1 MRVTEALEHVVR
13 SGVKVSTD
21 APIEPARREVEIMAN
36 RLANETSPYLLQ
48 HKDNP
53 VDWYPWGEEALKRA
67 REEDKPILLSVGYS
81 ACHWCHVMER
91 ESFED
96 EATARIMNEHFVNIK
111 VDREER
117 PDIDS
122 IYMSA
127 VQALT
132 RGGGWP
138 MTVFLTPDG
147 APFYGGTYFP
157 PVPKGGL
164 PSFQQVLL
172 SLADAYTSRRDEVL
186 RSAESV
192 REYLQT
198 TTAATLPKTD
208 VGTEL
213 LEAAAES
220 LISELDRRFGGFGGA
235 PKFPQAMNLEVLLRH
250 HHRTGDRAALSGV
263 EDTLRA
269 MAQGGIYDQ
278 LGGGFARY
286 SVDQYWLVPHFEKM
300 LYDNALLSR
309 LYLEV
314 YQATGDEF
322 YKRIAEETLDYVV
335 RDMTSPEVGFYSAED
350 ADSEGEE
357 GKFYV
362 WTPEEIRGVLNAEEA
377 TIAERYWDVT
387 ARGNFEGKNILYVP
401 RPPEAV
407 AAEFGISPEELRD
420 RVKEIRSK
428 LFAAR
433 EERVRPGRDEKVLA
447 AWNGLML
454 RSFALAARVLKRE
467 DYREVAE
474 RNAAFLLDKLR
485 IDGRLRRSYKDGQA
499 RFNGYLE
506 DYAMVADGFVTL
518 YEATFET
525 RWLVEAAS
533 LADAI
538 LELFWDEG
546 GEIFYD
552 TPADHEEL
560 VTRPRDV
567 YDNAAPSGTSVATD
581 VLLHLSL
588 LLDRDEYRQRAEAV
602 LDSSSGGMERLPGAF
617 GRLLA
622 ALDFYLS
629 RPHEVAIVGDLTSSD
644 TQALVDAIYARFL
657 PNKVVAGRAP
667 EDQEAAGFVPLLAD
681 RPMRDDRPTAYV
693 CEGYACKNP
702 TTDPEELAGQLV
714 SKPP

>member
-1 MRVTEALEHVVR
+1 
-13 SGVKVSTD
+13 
-21 APIEPARREVEIMAN
+21 MAN

-53 VDWYPWGEEALKRA
+53 VDWFPWGEEALQKA
-67 REEDKPILLSVGYS
+67 REEDRPILLSVGYS

-132 RGGGWP
+132 RHGGWP

-157 PVPKGGL
+157 PTPRGGL
-164 PSFQQVLL
+164 PSFQQLL
-172 SLADAYTSRRDEVL
+172 IGLADAYENRRDDVL
-186 RSAESV
+186 RQAGSV
-192 REYLQT
+192 REFLQT
-198 TTAATLPKTD
+198 STGAALPRTD
-208 VGTEL
+208 VGGGL
-213 LEAAAES
+213 LDGAARS
-220 LISELDRRFGGFGGA
+220 LLSELDGRYGGFGGA

-250 HHRTGDRAALSGV
+250 HHRTGDPAALSGV
-263 EDTLRA
+263 ETTLRA
-269 MAQGGIYDQ
+269 MANGGIYDQ

-286 SVDQYWLVPHFEKM
+286 SVDPYWLVPHFEKM

-309 LYLEV
+309 LYLEAS
-314 YQATGDEF
+314 QATGDAF
-322 YKRIAEETLDYVV
+322 YERIAEETLDYVV
-335 RDMTSPEVGFYSAED
+335 RDMTSPEGGFYSAED

-362 WTPEEIRGVLNAEEA
+362 WTPGEIRGVLSEEEA
-377 TIAERYWDVT
+377 ALAERYWDVT
-387 ARGNFEGKNILYVP
+387 ERGNFEGKNILNVP

-407 AAEFGISPEELRD
+407 AAEFGLSPEKLWERIE
-420 RVKEIRSK
+420 EIRPR
-428 LFAAR
+428 LFAER
-433 EERVRPGRDEKVLA
+433 EKRIRPGRDDKVLA

-454 RSFALAARVLKRE
+454 RSFALAARVLNRE

-474 RNAAFLLDKLR
+474 RNAAFLLEKLLVE
-485 IDGRLRRSYKDGQA
+485 GRLRRSYKEGQA

-506 DYAMVADGFVTL
+506 DYAMVADGLLAL
-518 YEATFET
+518 YEATFDG
-525 RWLVEAAS
+525 RWLAEAAS

-546 GEIFYD
+546 SRAFYD
-552 TPADHEEL
+552 TPEDHEEL

-581 VLLHLSL
+581 VLLKLSL
-588 LLDRDEYRQRAEAV
+588 LLDRDDYRARAEAV
-602 LDSSSGGMERLPGAF
+602 LDSLSGGMERLPGAF

-622 ALDFYLS
+622 ALDFHLS
-629 RPHEVAIVGDLTSSD
+629 MPLEIAIVGELGAPD
-644 TQALVDAIYARFL
+644 TRALIDAVYARYL

-667 EDQEAAGFVPLLAD
+667 DDEEAQNLVPLLAE
-681 RPMRDDRPTAYV
+681 RPLREGRATAYV
-693 CEGYACKNP
+693 CEGYSCQSPA
-702 TTDPEELAGQLV
+702 TDPEELVRQLE
-714 SKPP
+714 SG

>member
-1 MRVTEALEHVVR
+1 
-13 SGVKVSTD
+13 
-21 APIEPARREVEIMAN
+21 MAN

-53 VDWYPWGEEALKRA
+53 VNWFPWGEEALQKA
-67 REEDKPILLSVGYS
+67 REEDRPILLSVGYS

-132 RGGGWP
+132 RHGGWP

-157 PVPKGGL
+157 PTPRGGL
-164 PSFQQVLL
+164 PSFQQLL
-172 SLADAYTSRRDEVL
+172 IGLADAYENRRDDVL
-186 RSAESV
+186 RQAGSV
-192 REYLQT
+192 REFLQT
-198 TTAATLPKTD
+198 STGAALPRTD
-208 VGTEL
+208 VGGGL
-213 LEAAAES
+213 LDGAARS
-220 LISELDRRFGGFGGA
+220 LLSELDGRYGGFGGA

-250 HHRTGDRAALSGV
+250 HHRTGDPAALSGV
-263 EDTLRA
+263 ETTLQA
-269 MAQGGIYDQ
+269 MANGGIYDQ

-286 SVDQYWLVPHFEKM
+286 SVDPYWLVPHFEKM

-309 LYLEV
+309 LYLEAR
-314 YQATGDEF
+314 QATGDAF
-322 YKRIAEETLDYVV
+322 YERIAEETLDYVV
-335 RDMTSPEVGFYSAED
+335 RDMTSPEGGFYSAED

-362 WTPEEIRGVLNAEEA
+362 WTPGEIRGVLTEEEA
-377 TIAERYWDVT
+377 ALAERYWDVT
-387 ARGNFEGKNILYVP
+387 ERGNFEGKNILNVP

-407 AAEFGISPEELRD
+407 AAEFGLFPEQLLERIE
-420 RVKEIRSK
+420 EIRSR
-428 LFAAR
+428 LFAER
-433 EERVRPGRDEKVLA
+433 EKRIRPGRDDKVLA

-454 RSFALAARVLKRE
+454 RSFALAARVLNRE

-474 RNAAFLLDKLR
+474 RNAAFLLEKLLVE
-485 IDGRLRRSYKDGQA
+485 GRLRRSYKEGQA

-506 DYAMVADGFVTL
+506 DYAMVADGLLAL
-518 YEATFET
+518 YEATFDG
-525 RWLVEAAS
+525 RWLAEAAS

-546 GEIFYD
+546 SSAFYD
-552 TPADHEEL
+552 TPEDHEEL

-581 VLLHLSL
+581 VLLKLSL
-588 LLDRDEYRQRAEAV
+588 LLDRDDYRARAEAV
-602 LDSSSGGMERLPGAF
+602 LDSLSGGMERLPGAF

-622 ALDFYLS
+622 ALDFHLS
-629 RPHEVAIVGDLTSSD
+629 RPLEIAIVGELGAPD
-644 TQALVDAIYARFL
+644 TRALIDAVYARYL

-667 EDQEAAGFVPLLAD
+667 DDEEAQNLVPLLAE
-681 RPMRDDRPTAYV
+681 RPLREGRATAYV
-693 CEGYACKNP
+693 CEGYSCQSPA
-702 TTDPEELAGQLV
+702 TDPEELVRQLE
-714 SKPP
+714 SG

>member
-1 MRVTEALEHVVR
+1 
-13 SGVKVSTD
+13 
-21 APIEPARREVEIMAN
+21 MAN

-53 VDWYPWGEEALKRA
+53 VDWYPWGEEALARA

-96 EATARIMNEHFVNIK
+96 EETARMMNEHFVNIK

-132 RGGGWP
+132 RHGGWP

-157 PVPKGGL
+157 PVPSRGM
-164 PSFQQVLL
+164 PSFQQLLL
-172 SLADAYTSRRDEVL
+172 SLADAYENRRDEVA

-192 REYLQT
+192 RDYLRAST
-198 TTAATLPKTD
+198 GTTLPKSETP
-208 VGTEL
+208 GEQL
-213 LEAAAES
+213 LDSAAAS
-220 LISELDRRFGGFGGA
+220 LLSQLDRRFGGFGGA

-250 HHRTGDRAALSGV
+250 HHRKDDRAALDAV
-263 EDTLRA
+263 ELSLRQ
-269 MAQGGIYDQ
+269 MANGGIYDQ

-286 SVDQYWLVPHFEKM
+286 SVDEYWLVPHFEKM

-309 LYLEV
+309 LYLET
-314 YQATGDEF
+314 YQATGDAF
-322 YKRIAEETLDYVV
+322 YRRIAEETLDYVL
-335 RDMTSPEVGFYSAED
+335 RDMTSEEGGFYSAED

-362 WTPEEIRGVLNAEEA
+362 WTPVEIDAVLDPEDAKLA
-377 TIAERYWDVT
+377 ARYWDVT
-387 ARGNFEGKNILYVP
+387 ERGNFEGKNILHVP

-407 AAEFGISPEELRD
+407 AAEFDLAPEELWARIA
-420 RVKEIRSK
+420 EIREK
-428 LFAAR
+428 LFEAR
-433 EERVRPGRDEKVLA
+433 EGRVRPGRDEKVLA

-454 RSFALAARVLKRE
+454 RSFALAARVTGRE
-467 DYREVAE
+467 DYRAAAVK
-474 RNAAFLLDKLR
+474 NATFLLAKLKE
-485 IDGRLRRSYKDGQA
+485 DGRLYRSYKDGRA

-506 DYAMVADGFVTL
+506 DYAMVADGLVAL
-518 YEATFET
+518 YEATFEP
-525 RWLVEAAS
+525 RWLVEA
-533 LADAI
+533 DA
-538 LELFWDEG
+538 LCDAVSELFWDE
-546 GEIFYD
+546 ESRAFYD

-567 YDNAAPSGTSVATD
+567 YDNASPSGTSVATE
-581 VLLHLSL
+581 VLLKLAL
-588 LLDRDEYRQRAEAV
+588 LLDRNDYRQRAEDV
-602 LDSSSGGMERLPGAF
+602 LEELSGAMEKIPGGF
-617 GRLLA
+617 GRLLC
-622 ALDFYLS
+622 ALDFS
-629 RPHEVAIVGDLTSSD
+629 TSEPREVAIIGEPDAPD
-644 TQALVDAIYARFL
+644 TKGLVDAVYGRYL

-667 EDQEAAGFVPLLAD
+667 DDEEAASLIPLLAE
-681 RPMRDDRPTAYV
+681 RPTRDGRATAYV
-693 CEGYACKNP
+693 CVQYACQTP
-702 TTDPEELAGQLV
+702 TTDPEELSRQLL
-714 SKPP
+714 PG

>member
-1 MRVTEALEHVVR
+1 V
-13 SGVKVSTD
+13 VSTD
-21 APIEPARREVEIMAN
+21 APLQARREVELMTN
-36 RLANETSPYLLQ
+36 RLADETSPYLLQ

-53 VDWYPWGEEALKRA
+53 VDWYPWGEEALARA

-164 PSFQQVLL
+164 PAFQQVLL
-172 SLADAYTSRRDEVL
+172 SLADAYTTRRDEVL

-198 TTAATLPKTD
+198 TTGAVLPKTA

-213 LEAAAES
+213 LDRAAGS
-220 LISELDRRFGGFGGA
+220 LMSELDRRFGGFGGA

-250 HHRTGDRAALSGV
+250 HHRTGDRGALSGV

-269 MAQGGIYDQ
+269 MASGGIYDQ

-309 LYLEV
+309 LYVEA

-335 RDMTSPEVGFYSAED
+335 RDMTSPDGGFYSAED

-362 WTPEEIRGVLNAEEA
+362 WTPEEIRGVLGEEVA
-377 TIAERYWDVT
+377 TLAERYWDVT

-401 RPPEAV
+401 RQPERV
-407 AAEFGISPEELRD
+407 AAEFGLSPEELWERM
-420 RVKEIRSK
+420 KEIRSK

-433 EERVRPGRDEKVLA
+433 EARARPGRDEKILA

-467 DYREVAE
+467 DYEEVAR
-474 RNAAFLLDKLR
+474 RNALFLLEKLKV
-485 IDGRLRRSYKDGQA
+485 DGRLRRSYKDGQA

-506 DYAMVADGFVTL
+506 DYAMVADGLVEL

-533 LADAI
+533 LADDI
-538 LELFWDEG
+538 LDLFWDEG

-560 VTRPRDV
+560 VTRPRDA

-581 VLLHLSL
+581 VLLRLSL
-588 LLDRDEYRQRAEAV
+588 LLDRDDYRERAEAI

-622 ALDFYLS
+622 ALDFHLS
-629 RPHEVAIVGDLTSSD
+629 RPREVAIVGDPQAQD
-644 TQALVDAIYARFL
+644 TQALVDTVYALYL
-657 PNKVVAGRAP
+657 PNKVVAGRTPAD
-667 EDQEAAGFVPLLAD
+667 EEAARLVPLLAD
-681 RPMRDDRPTAYV
+681 RPMRDGQPTAYV

-702 TTDPEELAGQLV
+702 TTDPEELARQLV
-714 SKPP
+714 D

>member
-1 MRVTEALEHVVR
+1 
-13 SGVKVSTD
+13 
-21 APIEPARREVEIMAN
+21 MAN

-53 VDWYPWGEEALKRA
+53 VDWYPWGEEALRRA

-96 EATARIMNEHFVNIK
+96 EETARIMNEHFVNIK

-132 RGGGWP
+132 RHGGWP

-172 SLADAYTSRRDEVL
+172 SLADAYENRYDEVS

-192 REYLQT
+192 REYLRATTGAALPQT
-198 TTAATLPKTD
+198 A

-213 LEAAAES
+213 LDRAAES

-250 HHRTGDRAALSGV
+250 HHRTGDLAALSGV

-309 LYLEV
+309 LYLEA
-314 YQATGDEF
+314 YQATDNPF
-322 YKRIAEETLDYVV
+322 YRRIAEETLDYVV
-335 RDMTSPEVGFYSAED
+335 RDMTSPEGGFYSAED

-362 WTPEEIRGVLNAEEA
+362 WTPAEIRGVLDEEDA
-377 TIAERYWDVT
+377 TLAERYWDVT
-387 ARGNFEGKNILYVP
+387 ERGNFEGKNILYVP

-407 AAEFGISPEELRD
+407 AAEFGISPEELRE
-420 RVKEIRSK
+420 RIEGIRST
-428 LFAAR
+428 LFAER
-433 EERVRPGRDEKVLA
+433 EKRTRPGRDEKILA

-454 RSFALAARVLKRE
+454 RSFAFAARVLNRE

-474 RNAAFLLDKLR
+474 RNAAFLLDRLR
-485 IDGRLRRSYKDGQA
+485 VDGRLRRSYKDGQA
-499 RFNGYLE
+499 KFNGYLE
-506 DYAMVADGFVTL
+506 DYAMAADGLVTL
-518 YEATFET
+518 YEATFQT
-525 RWLVEAAS
+525 RWLAEAEN
-533 LADAI
+533 LCDAV

-546 GEIFYD
+546 SGAFYD

-581 VLLHLSL
+581 VLLRLSL
-588 LLDRDEYRQRAEAV
+588 LLDREDYRARAESV
-602 LDSSSGGMERLPGAF
+602 LEGLSGGMERLPGAF

-622 ALDFYLS
+622 ALDFHLS
-629 RPHEVAIVGDLTSSD
+629 RPREIAIVGEPGAPD
-644 TQALVDAIYARFL
+644 TQALIDAVYARYL
-657 PNKVVAGRAP
+657 PNRVVAGRAP
-667 EDQEAAGFVPLLAD
+667 GDEEATGLVPLLAE
-681 RPMRDDRPTAYV
+681 REARGGRATAYV
-693 CEGYACKNP
+693 CEGYACQSP

-714 SKPP
+714 S

>member
-1 MRVTEALEHVVR
+1 
-13 SGVKVSTD
+13 
-21 APIEPARREVEIMAN
+21 MAN

-53 VDWYPWGEEALKRA
+53 VEWYPWGEEALKRA

-96 EATARIMNEHFVNIK
+96 EATARIMNEHFVSIK

-157 PVPKGGL
+157 PVPSRGM

-172 SLADAYTSRRDEVL
+172 SLADAYENRRDEVS

-198 TTAATLPKTD
+198 TTGAALPKTA
-208 VGTEL
+208 VGPEL
-213 LEAAAES
+213 LDKAAES
-220 LISELDRRFGGFGGA
+220 LMSELDRRFGGFGGA

-250 HHRTGDRAALSGV
+250 YHRTGDRAALSGV

-269 MAQGGIYDQ
+269 MANGGIYDQ

-309 LYLEV
+309 IYLEA
-314 YQATGDEF
+314 YQATGEEF

-335 RDMTSPEVGFYSAED
+335 RDMTSPEGGFYSAED

-362 WTPEEIRGVLNAEEA
+362 WTPEEIRGVLTTEEA

-407 AAEFGISPEELRD
+407 AAEFGISPEELWERI
-420 RVKEIRSK
+420 REIRSK

-433 EERVRPGRDEKVLA
+433 EHRVRPGRDEKILA

-474 RNAAFLLDKLR
+474 RNAAFLLDELR
-485 IDGRLRRSYKDGQA
+485 VDGRLRRSYKDGQA

-506 DYAMVADGFVTL
+506 DHAMVADGLVTL
-518 YEATFET
+518 YEATFQT

-533 LADAI
+533 LADAV
-538 LELFWDEG
+538 LDLFWDEG
-546 GEIFYD
+546 SELFYD

-567 YDNAAPSGTSVATD
+567 YDSAAPSGTSVATD
-581 VLLHLSL
+581 VLLRLSL
-588 LLDRDEYRQRAEAV
+588 LLDRDDYRARAEAV
-602 LDSSSGGMERLPGAF
+602 LDSLSGGMERLPGAF

-622 ALDFYLS
+622 ALDFHLS
-629 RPHEVAIVGDLTSSD
+629 RAREVVIVGDLASPD
-644 TQALVDAIYARFL
+644 TQALVDVVYDSYL
-657 PNKVVAGRAP
+657 PNKVVAGRDP
-667 EDQEAAGFVPLLAD
+667 EDEEAAAFVPLLAD
-681 RPMRDDRPTAYV
+681 RPTRDGRPTAYV

-702 TTDPEELAGQLV
+702 TTDPEELAGQLA
-714 SKPP
+714 S

>member
-1 MRVTEALEHVVR
+1 
-13 SGVKVSTD
+13 
-21 APIEPARREVEIMAN
+21 MAN

-53 VDWYPWGEEALKRA
+53 VDWYPWGEEALERA

-127 VQALT
+127 VQAMT
-132 RGGGWP
+132 RHGGWP
-138 MTVFLTPDG
+138 MTVLLTPDG

-157 PVPKGGL
+157 PVPSRGM

-172 SLADAYTSRRDEVL
+172 SLADAYENRRDEVL
-186 RSAESV
+186 RSAESL

-198 TTAATLPKTD
+198 TTGAALPQTA
-208 VGTEL
+208 VGDEL
-213 LEAAAES
+213 LDRAAES
-220 LISELDRRFGGFGGA
+220 LMSELDRRFGGFGGA

-269 MAQGGIYDQ
+269 MANGGIYDQ

-309 LYLEV
+309 LYLEA
-314 YQATGDEF
+314 YQATGEEF

-335 RDMTSPEVGFYSAED
+335 RDMTSPEGGFYSAED

-362 WTPEEIRGVLNAEEA
+362 WMPEEMRGELNAEEA

-407 AAEFGISPEELRD
+407 AAEFGISPEELWE

-428 LFAAR
+428 LLAAR
-433 EERVRPGRDEKVLA
+433 ERRVRPGRDEKILA

-474 RNAAFLLDKLR
+474 RNAAFLLDELR
-485 IDGRLRRSYKDGQA
+485 VDGRLRRSYKDGRA

-506 DYAMVADGFVTL
+506 DHAMVADGLVAL
-518 YEATFET
+518 YEATFQT

-533 LADAI
+533 LADAV
-538 LELFWDEG
+538 LDLFWDEE
-546 GEIFYD
+546 GELFYD

-581 VLLHLSL
+581 VLLRLSL
-588 LLDRDEYRQRAEAV
+588 LLDRDDYRARAEAV
-602 LDSSSGGMERLPGAF
+602 LDSLSGGMERLPGAF

-622 ALDFYLS
+622 ALDFHLS
-629 RPHEVAIVGDLTSSD
+629 RPREVVIVGDLASPD
-644 TQALVDAIYARFL
+644 TQALVDVVYARYL

-667 EDQEAAGFVPLLAD
+667 EDEEAVGFLPLLAE
-681 RPMRDDRPTAYV
+681 RPTRDGRPTAYV

-702 TTDPEELAGQLV
+702 TTDPEELAGQIV
-714 SKPP
+714 S